1 MMGVES
7 GAEWV
12 VGSMSLMAMA
22 AVVITVILAGLVH
35 GALGLGFP
43 MVATPLIAVFLDVRV
58 AILITLLPTAAVN
71 IASIWTAKPT
81 AALLRRY
88 SVLAVTSL
96 VGAVIGAMVL
106 AVSSAEPFKLLLALL
121 ILLFLYVS
129 NRGISQRG
137 KNKQGASSEGAGS
150 DSASSEGA
158 GSDSAWGRDC
168 FMSNPLPAMIITG
181 LLGGFSA
188 GTTNVMVAIL
198 IIYFLALEVERREMV
213 PAMNLCFLIGK
224 VSQIAVFAA
233 AGLVDLRL
241 ILTTTPLALIALAAL
256 WAGQKVSDKIPQ
268 DRYRRLLRYL
278 LAVLA
283 AVLLYQFFS
292 AFYF

>member
-137 KNKQGASSEGAGS
+137 KNQQG
-150 DSASSEGA
+150 ASSEGA
-158 GSDSAWGRDC
+158 GSDSAWGRDW

>member
-137 KNKQGASSEGAGS
+137 KNQQGASSEGAGS

-158 GSDSAWGRDC
+158 WGRDW

>member
-1 MMGVES
+1 MMAMES
-7 GAEWV
+7 GAEWL
-12 VGSMSLMAMA
+12 VGSMSLMAMV

-71 IASIWTAKPT
+71 VASIWAAKPT

-88 SVLAVTSL
+88 SVLAITSL
-96 VGAVIGAMVL
+96 VGAVLGSMVL

-121 ILLFLYVS
+121 ILLFLYISARGIS
-129 NRGISQRG
+129 NSGISQRG
-137 KNKQGASSEGAGS
+137 NSHEGTS
-150 DSASSEGA
+150 
-158 GSDSAWGRDC
+158 SDSAWGRNW
-168 FMSNPLPAMIITG
+168 FVANPLPAMVITG

-224 VSQIAVFAA
+224 VSQIVVFAV
-233 AGLVDLRL
+233 AGLVDFRL

-292 AFYF
+292 TFYG

>member
-1 MMGVES
+1 
-7 GAEWV
+7 
-12 VGSMSLMAMA
+12 
-22 AVVITVILAGLVH
+22 
-35 GALGLGFP
+35 
-43 MVATPLIAVFLDVRV
+43 
-58 AILITLLPTAAVN
+58 
-71 IASIWTAKPT
+71 
-81 AALLRRY
+81 
-88 SVLAVTSL
+88 
-96 VGAVIGAMVL
+96 
-106 AVSSAEPFKLLLALL
+106 
-121 ILLFLYVS
+121 
-129 NRGISQRG
+129 
-137 KNKQGASSEGAGS
+137 
-150 DSASSEGA
+150 
-158 GSDSAWGRDC
+158 
-168 FMSNPLPAMIITG
+168 MSNPLPAMIITG